1 MSRSRPNLGP
11 NAINTFGV
19 YDFSVNGPVPNINS
33 TVSNSLT
40 VNNIT
45 AAVGG
50 AEQPTV
56 EEIRNYITFNFS
68 AQNRAVTLRD
78 YESLIQTMPSQFG
91 APAKVSVSE
100 IENKVQINLLSY
112 TPDGKLTSKVSNTL
126 MQNVADYLSDY
137 RMLND
142 YLVLGSAQVLDVGI
156 DVSVIMDPA
165 YNQAEI
171 VTEVIK
177 KVDNFFNTDGRE
189 LGSNIF
195 TGTLSKDISEIPGV
209 INLTGIEY
217 FSKIGEGY
225 SSSEPSQAY
234 SDVQTRKISTVDGTI
249 FAQPNQI
256 FQVRYPSKDISVRLK
271 PLSQVS
277 IR

>member
-1 MSRSRPNLGP
+1 
-11 NAINTFGV
+11 
-19 YDFSVNGPVPNINS
+19 
-33 TVSNSLT
+33 
-40 VNNIT
+40 
-45 AAVGG
+45 
-50 AEQPTV
+50 
-56 EEIRNYITFNFS
+56 
-68 AQNRAVTLRD
+68 
-78 YESLIQTMPSQFG
+78 
-91 APAKVSVSE
+91 
-100 IENKVQINLLSY
+100 
-112 TPDGKLTSKVSNTL
+112 